1 MILVVPS
8 HFLTGYIRCRK
19 QGENLKYVFKII
31 NNFEEYLIVIMM
43 AYMTIMN
50 FLNVAFRYVA
60 STSFSFT
67 EELTVTVF
75 VWVTMLGIAVGFKRN
90 AHLGMSF
97 FVDKFQGKAKAVLVL
112 LSGVMSFVFMA
123 ILLVYGIEMVQGQAE
138 MGSTTPV
145 LGMPQTVQ
153 GLSIPVGAFFV
164 LIHIIEA
171 NYVELKKILNAKA
184 EGGADK

>member
-1 MILVVPS
+1 MKL
-8 HFLTGYIRCRK
+8 L
-19 QGENLKYVFKII
+19 FKII
-31 NNFEEYLIVIMM
+31 DNFEEYAIVAMM

-75 VWVTMLGIAVGFKRN
+75 VWVTMFGIAVGFKRN

-97 FVDKFQGKAKAVLVL
+97 FVDKFHGKAKMVLVL
-112 LSGVMSFVFMA
+112 ISGVMCFLFMG
-123 ILLVYGIEMVQGQAE
+123 ILLIYGIEMVQGQAE
-138 MGSTTPV
+138 MGGTTPV

-171 NYVELKKILNAKA
+171 NYVELKKIMKA
-184 EGGADK
+184 DQEGGADR